1 MEKPGDIP
9 SASGVYLFRDNLRK
23 VIYVGKAKSLK
34 NRIQQYFNP
43 HLSDSKTLAMRQK
56 AATVDYIETQNE
68 IEALL
73 LESDL
78 IKTYKPYYNIQLKD
92 DKRYPLLKLT
102 LSEKWPRLILVR
114 KKQPGKDIYFGPFPA
129 KTTRTILKL
138 AQRIFPLRK
147 CSSAKFKNRKFPCL
161 EFHLHYC
168 LGPCVSKITR
178 KEYLK
183 ICQSLKLFL
192 KGRYLEVKKNLL
204 SQMLEAGEK
213 KDFERA
219 AQLRDRL
226 RALEDFFQKPSLK
239 RPQNNLSGQSL
250 EALQEALSLPQKPWR
265 IEGYDIS
272 HIQGAEIV
280 GVMVAF
286 EGGKPLKK
294 DYRKFNIHRVSGQSD
309 DCLSMQEVIERRFL
323 GTQKDLPHPQL
334 LLIDGGKGQLQA
346 AHKALKKAG
355 LEIEAAA
362 LAKKNEELFVNR
374 QNAPIILPREHAGLK
389 LLQRVRDEAHRFAI
403 GFHRARRKKSLWK
416 EA

>member
-1 MEKPGDIP
+1 MEIPGEIP
-9 SASGVYLFRDNLRK
+9 SSSGVYIFRDHLRK

-43 HLSDSKTLAMRQK
+43 HLRDPKTLAMLQK
-56 AATVDYIETQNE
+56 AAFLDHIETQNE

-92 DKRYPLLKLT
+92 DKRYPLIKLT
-102 LSEKWPRLILVR
+102 LSEKWPRLIIVR
-114 KKQPGKDIYFGPFPA
+114 KKQPGKDLYFGPFPA
-129 KTTRTILKL
+129 KTSRTILKL

-147 CSSAKFKNRKFPCL
+147 CSNAELKNRKFPCL

-168 LGPCVSKITR
+168 LGPCASKITR

-192 KGRYLEVKKNLL
+192 KGRYLEVKKSLL

-219 AQLRDRL
+219 AHLRDRL
-226 RALEDFFQKPSLK
+226 RALEDFFQKPSFK
-239 RPQNNLSGQSL
+239 KPKSRQSDNSL
-250 EALQEALSLPQKPWR
+250 DLLQKALSLPQKPER

-272 HIQGAEIV
+272 HIQGTEIV

-294 DYRKFNIHRVSGQSD
+294 DYRKFKIQRVLGQSD
-309 DCLSMQEVIERRFL
+309 DCLSMQEVLERRFL
-323 GTQKDLPHPQL
+323 GTQKNLPCPQL
-334 LLIDGGKGQLQA
+334 ILIDGGKGQLQA
-346 AHKALKKAG
+346 AQKALKNAG
-355 LEIEAAA
+355 LEIELAA

-374 QNAPIILPREHAGLK
+374 QNDPIILSREHAGLK

-403 GFHRARRKKSLWK
+403 GFHRARRNKTLWK